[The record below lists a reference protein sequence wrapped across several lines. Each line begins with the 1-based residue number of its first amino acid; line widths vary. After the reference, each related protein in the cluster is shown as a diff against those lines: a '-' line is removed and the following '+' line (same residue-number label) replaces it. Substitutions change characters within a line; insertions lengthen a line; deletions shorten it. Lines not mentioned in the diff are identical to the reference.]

1 MRSKWNQ
8 YKWNKT
14 KMESDLNGIRPKQ
27 NQTQME
33 LDQNG
38 IQTKLES
45 V

>member
-1 MRSKWNQ
+1 
-8 YKWNKT
+8 
-14 KMESDLNGIRPKQ
+14 MESDLNGIRPKQ